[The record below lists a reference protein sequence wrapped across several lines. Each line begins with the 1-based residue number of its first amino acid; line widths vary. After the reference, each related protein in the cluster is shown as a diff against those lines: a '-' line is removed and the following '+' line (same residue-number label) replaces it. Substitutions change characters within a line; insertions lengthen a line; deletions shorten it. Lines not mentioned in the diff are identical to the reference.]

1 MKNGLKCFLL
11 LMAFGILHCGSPP
24 RPRPLEREE
33 GQRQQTTSRRDA
45 SEEDRFLNLLGIGK
59 LDELLDFCALDA
71 MPAGD
76 MRFASACHALELI
89 KTKKLLDGAEKE
101 LVPRPFRAHAQLD
114 SARSLLGRRAGE
126 LDDAARED
134 VQLLFTQARRGD
146 LLAELVVI
154 SRRELQGRLRELT
167 VLLEDT
173 RRAIE
178 ASMGYRRLVE
188 RADTEGR
195 RRAYGEAVSSGQEAL
210 VRGEQVVEQWLEVR
224 RRHTVTAV
232 DERLDIV
239 RGDMGA
245 LAERMEDW
253 QAHIDYEVELVQW
266 NAALEQA
273 EQSGEG
279 NAWETYQ
286 QMEPLIE
293 EIRQAAEGFTGKPP
307 VLGELL
313 ERARKVKEE
322 LWVKTARNWT
332 APERLAAADF
342 EQLVEK
348 YRLVGKLIA
357 GGGVPN
363 IEEVDAFDRT
373 KLTLVKAATERAVRR
388 IEAAL
393 ERERWEEAQSWVEK
407 VRSLS
412 PQAAEPLAARVAVGV
427 ARYLRDQAQLD
438 LEKAY
443 VAEAMRKY
451 EQALEKVE
459 PHITDGAAR
468 EISDFIGLE
477 MANLSNQNISLV
489 QLETALL
496 PLGKCLGSH
505 QPLPQRL
512 PFNLVIRQGLIF
524 FAEAGTDYYVRS
536 YDIEMVIPKEDYDRL
551 TLKAM
556 STGKDRKIPV
566 EITDLLDGRISFILR
581 TTALRETP
589 HVQITVSG
597 ADIDLEK
604 IGERWFIHKGVQL

>member
-1 MKNGLKCFLL
+1 MKNCRICFFL
-11 LMAFGILHCGSPP
+11 LMALGILHCGSPP
-24 RPRPLEREE
+24 RPRPLEWEE
-33 GQRQQTTSRRDA
+33 GPRQQTTSRRDG
-45 SEEDRFLNLLGIGK
+45 SEEDRFLNLLGMGK
-59 LDELLDFCALDA
+59 LDELLEFCASDA
-71 MPAGD
+71 MLAGE

-89 KTKKLLDGAEKE
+89 KAKKLLDGAEEE

-114 SARSLLGRRAGE
+114 SAGVLLKRRIGE
-126 LDDAARED
+126 LDDGARED
-134 VQLLFTQARRGD
+134 VQLLFIETKRGD

-178 ASMGYRRLVE
+178 ASMDYRRLVE

-195 RRAYGEAVSSGQEAL
+195 RRAYGGAVRSGQEAL
-210 VRGEQVVEQWLEVR
+210 VRGEQVVNLWLEVR
-224 RRHTVTAV
+224 GRHAVTAV
-232 DERLDIV
+232 DQRLDIV
-239 RGDMGA
+239 RGDMEA

-253 QAHIDYEVELVQW
+253 QAHIDYKEELVQW
-266 NAALEQA
+266 NAALAQA
-273 EQSGEG
+273 RQSGEE

-293 EIRQAAEGFTGKPP
+293 AINQAAERFSGKPP

-313 ERARKVKEE
+313 ERARKIKEE

-342 EQLVEK
+342 EQLAE
-348 YRLVGKLIA
+348 RHRQVGELFA
-357 GGGVPN
+357 GGVVPN
-363 IEEVDAFDRT
+363 IEEVDEFDKT
-373 KLTLVKAATERAVRR
+373 KLALVKAAAERAIRQ
-388 IEAAL
+388 IDAAL
-393 ERERWEEAQSWVEK
+393 ARERWEEAQSWVEK
-407 VRSLS
+407 VRALS
-412 PQAAEPLAARVAVGV
+412 PQAAEPLAVRVAIGT

-451 EQALEKVE
+451 EQALEQVQ

-468 EISDFIGLE
+468 EIFDFIELE

-496 PLGKCLGSH
+496 PLGECLGSH

-512 PFNLVIRQGLIF
+512 PFNLVIRQGLIL
-524 FAEAGTDYYVRS
+524 FAEAGADYYVRS
-536 YDIEMVIPKEDYDRL
+536 YDIEVLIPKEDYDRL

-556 STGKDRKIPV
+556 NTGKDRKIPV

-597 ADIDLEK
+597 ADIDLKK